1 MAHFAEMVNII
12 QNNRQRREH
21 RERTKPF
28 DMTPYLFRQR
38 YGFSKEGVRR
48 LVGIVGPVLGAE
60 RETNRGQP
68 FTAEEIVCSGLHI
81 LRGGHFQRIE
91 GECANTSQSSA
102 FNNLYR
108 FVDAIN
114 AVKPEYVHMP
124 DDLEMAR
131 NMRWMEAKYGFPNVI
146 CGIDGTHCAFDGT
159 PRGIPAGMDP
169 VRFINRKG
177 FNSLNVLV
185 TGGFSGM
192 IYDLVVTAP
201 GSFHDAGIYHQSH
214 VKAWLETKFPRR
226 LCLGDSAFAISP
238 VMITPYTTAEVE
250 ADVTGKLRRFNT
262 KHSGARMEMTE
273 HIFAVW
279 KRRWPIIRS
288 LRVHLQN
295 AQRIVLATAVLHNM
309 AILWREELPDDF
321 DEDEDIQPG
330 NPDITIED
338 DEDSVS
344 RRNAGKIARD
354 NLRERMELR
363 FNM

>member
-1 MAHFAEMVNII
+1 MAHFAAMVDII

-48 LVGIVGPVLGAE
+48 LVGIVGPVLAAE
-60 RETNRGQP
+60 RETRRGQP

-124 DDLEMAR
+124 TDLEMAR
-131 NMRWMEAKYGFPNVI
+131 NMRWIEQKYGFPNVI

-185 TGGFSGM
+185 TGGFSGK

-238 VMITPYTTAEVE
+238 VMIQTSRSRTTRTAFPAETPA
-250 ADVTGKLRRFNT
+250 KL
-262 KHSGARMEMTE
+262 HVP
-273 HIFAVW
+273 IFARGWSSDLTCNICSIKVFFPRFSGFFFPL
-279 KRRWPIIRS
+279 KTIF
-288 LRVHLQN
+288 N
-295 AQRIVLATAVLHNM
+295 FA
-309 AILWREELPDDF
+309 RE
-321 DEDEDIQPG
+321 Q
-330 NPDITIED
+330 
-338 DEDSVS
+338 
-344 RRNAGKIARD
+344 
-354 NLRERMELR
+354 
-363 FNM
+363 

>member
-1 MAHFAEMVNII
+1 MAHVAAMVDII

-48 LVGIVGPVLGAE
+48 LVGIVGPVLAAE
-60 RETNRGQP
+60 RETRRGQP

-131 NMRWMEAKYGFPNVI
+131 NM
-146 CGIDGTHCAFDGT
+146 
-159 PRGIPAGMDP
+159 
-169 VRFINRKG
+169 
-177 FNSLNVLV
+177 
-185 TGGFSGM
+185 
-192 IYDLVVTAP
+192 
-201 GSFHDAGIYHQSH
+201 
-214 VKAWLETKFPRR
+214 R

-344 RRNAGKIARD
+344 RRNAGKIART

-363 FNM
+363 FNV